1 MADGKILAA
10 GTPAELLTEDNVR
23 AVYGLEN
30 RVLDWRLDCAVTS

>member
-30 RVLDWRLDCAVTS
+30 RVLDCRLDCAVTS